1 MEQRHTR
8 QDMLTFYN
16 IINGKMKMDI
26 VVEIIGNETTRGKFL
41 KIRPKY
47 ARLESRRNS
56 FFIRLWKYWNELP
69 ADVVKADSVN
79 IFKNRLQTT
88 RIFRALGLLSFSQPL
103 PDGDD
108 PKKRVALQG
117 EFKVNV

>member
-1 MEQRHTR
+1 
-8 QDMLTFYN
+8 MLTFYN
-16 IINGKMKMDI
+16 IINGKMNMDI
-26 VVEIIGNETTRGKFL
+26 EGVVEIIGNETTRGNSL

-69 ADVVKADSVN
+69 EDVVKADSVN

-88 RIFRALGLLSFSQPL
+88 RIFKGPWPSILQPASS
-103 PDGDD
+103 
-108 PKKRVALQG
+108 RWR
-117 EFKVNV
+117 